1 MLDSFGLLMAY
12 VVLVALHLL
21 VLFYHHW
28 HWLVKLGMVCCV
40 SLFFYV
46 TYLSIPDFFGWP
58 TPHERP
64 QKIQLVA
71 VFIDA
76 PRKIYL
82 WGHDL
87 EAGLDR
93 RRPRAY
99 ELPYSERVHDA
110 LRGAQNKLKKGM
122 PMIGEL
128 RTRTAPSPNGEGAV
142 REFEPLDLILY
153 DMPEGLIPE
162 GKK

>member
-1 MLDSFGLLMAY
+1 MLDSYGLVLAY
-12 VVLVALHLL
+12 VVVAGLL
-21 VLFYHHW
+21 LIVLLYHHW
-28 HWLVKLGMVCCV
+28 HPLVKLGLVCFV

-46 TYLSIPDFFGWP
+46 TYLSIPDLLGWP
-58 TPHERP
+58 TPNERP

-76 PRKIYL
+76 PRKVYL

-87 EAGLDR
+87 QAGLAR

-99 ELPYSERVHDA
+99 ELPYTERLHDA
-110 LRGAQNKLKKGM
+110 LRRAQNKLKNGM

-128 RTRTAPSPNGEGAV
+128 RMMAVPSLEGEGRAPGN
-142 REFEPLDLILY
+142 EQLELIIY
-153 DMPEGLIPE
+153 DMPEGLVPQR
-162 GKK
+162 KK